1 MLKAVSMLGYIGML
15 GGLVGLL
22 AMRAVFSPSPFTIVP
37 QIAAVLLFVSARVT
51 FGWRSYHVLAN
62 PTEGGLITSGPYRYI
77 RHPIYTAMCVFVWAG
92 IGSNW
97 SWGAFMCGVLVLVSA
112 LVRIPVE
119 ETLVAGRYPEYADY
133 AAKTWRMIP
142 YVF

>member
-22 AMRAVFSPSPFTIVP
+22 AMRAVFSPSPFTIVL

-77 RHPIYTAMCVFVWAG
+77 RHPIYTSDMRTWTRALR
-92 IGSNW
+92 
-97 SWGAFMCGVLVLVSA
+97 GAP
-112 LVRIPVE
+112 IE

-133 AAKTWRMIP
+133 ATKTWRMIP